1 MILDAIIL
9 ENFGVYR
16 GRQEAILTPEPDKP
30 IILFCGMNGGGKTT
44 LFDALQLALYGPKAR
59 LSNRGRR
66 TYKEYLRES
75 IHRGVDP
82 GEGASVTL
90 RFRRYIEGQARQYE
104 IYRAWREGGKGIEE
118 NMHVFCDGLPDP
130 ILTEHW
136 SETMENYLPSS
147 LAHLFFFDGEQI
159 RELAEG
165 GNATQILGTAVHSL
179 LGLDLVDRL
188 EMDLKALERRTG
200 KVYGDPETVQRIEQV
215 QAELKFIDQEQ
226 EKLALEEGRLVN
238 EAGRL
243 GKALKECQELYAA
256 EGGDIFE
263 RRKELEDERAS
274 MIAQKDEIERQ
285 LRELLAGPLPL
296 LLVEDLLAE
305 VEEQA
310 QRENEIRR
318 SRMVLE
324 ELQQRDRKVLME
336 LKKMNVDQELVQ
348 SLERMLSVD
357 RQARSTISQEEI
369 VLDADEDLVPKIA
382 HLRAEVL
389 PTAREQ
395 AVKLSNALEALE
407 ERIERLQV
415 QLDRVPTDER
425 INAIQKKL
433 ESARKEHNAKLEE
446 LQQLRVRRESFKKQ
460 RTDVEAKIERLE
472 TANLE
477 MNSKEDE
484 RTRLLQHS
492 TKVRD
497 TLREMR
503 HTIVKKHAANIERLM
518 LESFQ
523 SLLHKNNLVKN
534 LSINPDTFEAT
545 LTGWD
550 GNVLP
555 FDRLS
560 AGESQMLA
568 TSMLWGLAR
577 ASGRAVPT
585 IIDTPLGRLDS
596 SHRNFL
602 TERYFP
608 HASHQVLLLSTD
620 TEISEN
626 LHTKINQKISGFYY
640 LSHSKSSNYTRIS
653 KGVLHDDKKK

>member
-16 GRQEAILTPEPDKP
+16 GRQEAILTPEPGKP

-66 TYKEYLRES
+66 AYKEYLRES

-104 IYRAWREGGKGIEE
+104 VQRSWREGVKGIEE

-159 RELAEG
+159 KELAEG
-165 GNATQILGTAVHSL
+165 GNAAQILGTAVHSL

-188 EMDLKALERRTG
+188 EMDLKALERRT
-200 KVYGDPETVQRIEQV
+200 VTENADPETVQRIEQV
-215 QAELKFIDQEQ
+215 QAELKFIDREQ

-243 GKALKECQELYAA
+243 GKTLKECNELYAA

-263 RRKELEDERAS
+263 RRKDLEDERAS
-274 MIAQKDEIERQ
+274 MIVQKDEIERQ
-285 LRELLAGPLPL
+285 MRELLAGPLPL

-310 QRENEIRR
+310 RWENEIRR
-318 SRMVLE
+318 SRVVLE

-336 LKKMNVDQELVQ
+336 LKKMHVDQGSVQ
-348 SLERMLSVD
+348 SLERMLIED
-357 RQARSTISQEEI
+357 RQARSTTAQEEI
-369 VLDADEDLVPKIA
+369 VLDADEGLVPKIA
-382 HLRAEVL
+382 YLRAEVL

-395 AVKLSNALEALE
+395 AEKFSNELEALE
-407 ERIERLQV
+407 ERIERLQEL
-415 QLDRVPTDER
+415 LDRVPTDER
-425 INAIQKKL
+425 INTIQKEL
-433 ESARKEHNAKLEE
+433 ETARKAHNAKLDE
-446 LQQLRVRRESFKKQ
+446 LQQLRVRRESLKKQ
-460 RTDVEAKIERLE
+460 RIDVEAKLERHE
-472 TANLE
+472 TAHME
-477 MNSKEDE
+477 MSSKENE
-484 RTRLLQHS
+484 RTRLLLHS
-492 TKVRD
+492 SKVRD

-503 HTIVKKHAANIERLM
+503 RTIVKKHAANIERLM
-518 LESFQ
+518 LDSFQ

-534 LSINPDTFEAT
+534 LSISPETFEAT

-550 GNVLP
+550 GNALP
-555 FDRLS
+555 FYRLS

-577 ASGRAVPT
+577 VSGRAVPT
-585 IIDTPLGRLDS
+585 VIDTPLGRLDL
-596 SHRNFL
+596 SHRNNL
-602 TERYFP
+602 IKKYFP
-608 HASHQVLLLSTD
+608 HVSRQLLLLTTD
-620 TEISEN
+620 AEINSECHSV
-626 LHTKINQKISGFYY
+626 LKKYISNSYV
-640 LSHSKSSNYTRIS
+640 LDHSKFYNETNIV
-653 KGVLHDDKKK
+653 KE